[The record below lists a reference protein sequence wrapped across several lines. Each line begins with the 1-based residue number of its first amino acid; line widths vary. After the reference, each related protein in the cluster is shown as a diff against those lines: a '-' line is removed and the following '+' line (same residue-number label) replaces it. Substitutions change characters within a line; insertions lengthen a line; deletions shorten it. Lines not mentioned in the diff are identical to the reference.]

1 MLLSENKI
9 TSINNNYNTKMIAN
23 SKQNRKKTQ
32 NKKMQKTRFLKE

>member
-1 MLLSENKI
+1 MFLSENKI